1 MTLRLAA
8 LRAALAL
15 VALAV
20 PASAASG
27 LQPYQLVRS
36 LQLVQDR
43 IADGDHAALP
53 MQRKILE
60 MIDARL
66 SASTP
71 AEFSD
76 NRNFRALMIYAMS
89 GGNPTTVNKIVS
101 GLVLDE
107 KDARLGAGLIEYTKG
122 DLGRASAA
130 LASAEPGGVPADI
143 GHILAL
149 VKGTVLANRDPQKAL
164 EYLDYARLVGPG
176 TLIEE
181 AALRRSI
188 ALSIEI
194 DEADRFLTGSE
205 QYVRRFLRS
214 PYATQFADSFVA
226 GITHFHATIDLA
238 RAKPIVDGMTPEQ
251 AKVIYLRI
259 ARQAAIER
267 LSPLLAFATA
277 ALDSHAPEAADDPR
291 AMLYSALAL
300 VASEKVLEMRERLAL
315 IDASRLS
322 ASDRVL
328 LDAAKALVE
337 DVVSLPVTSSIAPPV
352 SETDETDPDMAD
364 LSPTVDAAISAGAAE
379 TAENDFTAET
389 RRRLEAVDKLL
400 KETSR

>member
-1 MTLRLAA
+1 MRLRLATLPA
-8 LRAALAL
+8 TLAI
-15 VALAV
+15 VALAI
-20 PASAASG
+20 PSSANA
-27 LQPYQLVRS
+27 LQPHQLVRS

-60 MIDARL
+60 LIDARL
-66 SASTP
+66 SASSP
-71 AEFSD
+71 EEFAD

-101 GLVLDE
+101 NLILDD

-130 LASAEPGGVPADI
+130 LANTEPDAVPADI

-149 VKGTVLANRDPQKAL
+149 VKGTVLAARDPQKAL

-194 DEADRFLTGSE
+194 NEAERFLTASG

-238 RAKPIVDGMTPEQ
+238 RTKTIVDGMTPEQ

-291 AMLYSALAL
+291 ALLYSALAL

-315 IDASRLS
+315 IEAARLS

-328 LDAAKALVE
+328 LEAAKALVE
-337 DVVSLPVTSSIAPPV
+337 DVVSLPATSSIAPGGGDTG
-352 SETDETDPDMAD
+352 ETAPDIDD
-364 LSPTVDAAISAGAAE
+364 LSPTVDAAAAAE
-379 TAENDFTAET
+379 TDPPENDFTAET
-389 RRRLEAVDKLL
+389 RRRLQAVDKLL
-400 KETSR
+400 EETSR

>member
-1 MTLRLAA
+1 MRLRLVA
-8 LRAALAL
+8 LPAALAL
-15 VALAV
+15 VALALPV
-20 PASAASG
+20 SANG

-60 MIDARL
+60 LIDARL
-66 SASTP
+66 AASSP
-71 AEFSD
+71 DEFSD

-89 GGNPTTVNKIVS
+89 GGNPTTVNKVVS
-101 GLVLDE
+101 GLILDD

-122 DLGRASAA
+122 DLGRAAAA
-130 LASAEPGGVPADI
+130 LAKTEPDAVPADI

-149 VKGTVLANRDPQKAL
+149 VKGTVLAARDPQKAL
-164 EYLDYARLVGPG
+164 GYLDYARLVGPG

-194 DEADRFLTGSE
+194 DEPDRFLSASS

-226 GITHFHATIDLA
+226 GITHFHATLDLA
-238 RAKPIVDGMTPEQ
+238 KAKTIVDGMTPEQ
-251 AKVIYLRI
+251 GKVIYLRI

-277 ALDSHAPEAADDPR
+277 ALDAHAPEAADDPR

-328 LDAAKALVE
+328 LEAAKALVE
-337 DVVSLPVTSSIAPPV
+337 DVVSLPVTSSIAPPA
-352 SETDETDPDMAD
+352 ETTDAAEGGIDD
-364 LSPTVDAAISAGAAE
+364 LSPTVEAAHKAE
-379 TAENDFTAET
+379 QAEDEFAAET
-389 RRRLEAVDKLL
+389 RRRLEAVDELL